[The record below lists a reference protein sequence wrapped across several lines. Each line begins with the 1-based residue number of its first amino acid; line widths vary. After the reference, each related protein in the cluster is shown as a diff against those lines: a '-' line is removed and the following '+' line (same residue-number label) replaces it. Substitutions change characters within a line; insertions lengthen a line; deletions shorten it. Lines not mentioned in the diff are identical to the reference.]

1 MSTRAFDL
9 ALFVPA
15 QPLELQDG
23 AVVSTLGPPF
33 TTVFAPL
40 VIGSAPGMSL
50 GASIPAPTAQNQIMI
65 SGAGPPWSWGLGTNP
80 GVAGATPPPVAPQ
93 HVLMAD
99 AVPSWQDTTIAN
111 VLAIGN
117 AVLTT
122 ASATFAATVKHTY
135 TASAALTVRIDG
147 SDPTLSQLDNFS
159 MDAGTF

>member
-65 SGAGPPWSWGLGTNP
+65 SGAGPPFAWGLGTNP
-80 GVAGATPPPVAPQ
+80 AAAGATPPPVAPQ

-111 VLAIGN
+111 VLSIGH

-122 ASATFAATVKHTY
+122 ASATFVGTVNLTF
-135 TASAALTVRIDG
+135 APAAALTTRIDG
-147 SDPTLSQLDNFS
+147 GDPTLSRLDNFS